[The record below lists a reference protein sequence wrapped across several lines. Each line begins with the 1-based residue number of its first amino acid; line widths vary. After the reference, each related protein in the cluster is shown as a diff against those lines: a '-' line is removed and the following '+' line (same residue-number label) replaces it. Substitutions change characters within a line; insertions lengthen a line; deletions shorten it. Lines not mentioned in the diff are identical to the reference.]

1 MLFRS
6 VSQSRYRA
14 HIPTPSSPLGAQEL
28 PISSPPTPSRFV
40 DTEAQKSGEGHSDDD
55 ESISSQEQREI
66 EQWIDNSEHPED
78 IDDYHAMYNKKLQ
91 DQPTQP
97 YSQNHD
103 TYEFDSDLD
112 DWVARAPTPTIPT
125 IDHMPKPSL
134 RRTDTDERNFL
145 TTAQTIPKDKDGY
158 GRESFRL
165 RHKKIGL
172 TYPQCSLRPQLLIQ
186 YILNKFHNYE
196 PDLIIVGREKHKDNM
211 PHLHAYISFKKTFNS
226 MDQRCFDIDIYHP
239 NIRKVLNPNVWIAYV
254 TKGDDITCY
263 PSTFDYKVFQQQRIQ
278 KKNSTTQS
286 QLIVNDIRNGY
297 NLKQLL
303 TKYPSFMLM
312 HEKQVTNYISKLRQQ
327 QSIDEMNFKWD
338 RIKKFVGQGIKDMAV
353 AGWLNDHLLKKHGFR
368 QNNLWIKGP
377 TKCGKTSLVE
387 LLKENGCIILNVNL
401 TSPFYDGISDDTQL
415 LVFDEYKAQK
425 TICDMNS
432 VSDGSRSRL
441 NIKGSSYQLIK
452 PMPVLVLSNFTI
464 KEAYCNS
471 DQDHLKTLLSRFT
484 LIEYFENEHITIVPV
499 YKQ

>member
-1 MLFRS
+1 
-6 VSQSRYRA
+6 
-14 HIPTPSSPLGAQEL
+14 
-28 PISSPPTPSRFV
+28 
-40 DTEAQKSGEGHSDDD
+40 
-55 ESISSQEQREI
+55 
-66 EQWIDNSEHPED
+66 
-78 IDDYHAMYNKKLQ
+78 
-91 DQPTQP
+91 
-97 YSQNHD
+97 
-103 TYEFDSDLD
+103 
-112 DWVARAPTPTIPT
+112 
-125 IDHMPKPSL
+125 
-134 RRTDTDERNFL
+134 
-145 TTAQTIPKDKDGY
+145 
-158 GRESFRL
+158 
-165 RHKKIGL
+165 
-172 TYPQCSLRPQLLIQ
+172 
-186 YILNKFHNYE
+186 
-196 PDLIIVGREKHKDNM
+196 
-211 PHLHAYISFKKTFNS
+211 
-226 MDQRCFDIDIYHP
+226 
-239 NIRKVLNPNVWIAYV
+239 
-254 TKGDDITCY
+254 
-263 PSTFDYKVFQQQRIQ
+263 
-278 KKNSTTQS
+278 
-286 QLIVNDIRNGY
+286 
-297 NLKQLL
+297 
-303 TKYPSFMLM
+303 
-312 HEKQVTNYISKLRQQ
+312 
-327 QSIDEMNFKWD
+327 MNFKWD

-452 PMPVLVLSNFTI
+452 PMPVLVLPNFTI